1 LHPVAEGSIKLPNY
15 PVMFIKPPNAIAD
28 YGQDIEIP
36 KIAQDSQ
43 ADYEGELVVIIGRD
57 CKDVAK
63 EDAMQH
69 VLGYTVGNDVSTR

>member
-1 LHPVAEGSIKLPNY
+1 
-15 PVMFIKPPNAIAD
+15 MFIKPPNAIAD

-63 EDAMQH
+63 DDAMQH
-69 VLGYTVGNDVSTR
+69 VLGYTAGNDVSTR

>member
-1 LHPVAEGSIKLPNY
+1 MKERRWAHFFAVAEGSIKLPDY
-15 PVMFIKPPNAIAD
+15 PVMFIKPPNAIAN

-43 ADYEGELVVIIGRD
+43 AD
-57 CKDVAK
+57 KD
-63 EDAMQH
+63 DAMQH